1 MGQYYLGRQ
10 TDRQTWVK
18 NKITYAVGRL
28 VAELGAAQGRL
39 RPQQGTVSAVHA
51 DAVVW
56 LKIPL
61 AYLGEDDGLAAEEG
75 KGRESEGREAH
86 FCL

>member
-1 MGQYYLGRQ
+1 M
-10 TDRQTWVK
+10 VK
-18 NKITYAVGRL
+18 VTYAVGRL

-61 AYLGEDDGLAAEEG
+61 AYLGEDDSLAAEEG
-75 KGRESEGREAH
+75 KGRENEGREAH
-86 FCL
+86 FCRDWADE